1 MLFGISLFYIYFTFL
16 ECMFP
21 ASIVLI
27 TVYDIPFSSC
37 LTLFFVLNVD
47 TFGVKRRAEF
57 ISLVLHKWCS
67 FESTDRKRN

>member
-1 MLFGISLFYIYFTFL
+1 
-16 ECMFP
+16 
-21 ASIVLI
+21 
-27 TVYDIPFSSC
+27 VYDIPFSSC